1 MIRLDGF
8 KMPNFSSKKN
18 YFKLMKIGANGNH
31 DNETLTCISEI
42 SYPSPISSIYITNN
56 SIPADSLGQDSP
68 LKEKFKNAN

>member
-1 MIRLDGF
+1 
-8 KMPNFSSKKN
+8 
-18 YFKLMKIGANGNH
+18 MKIGANDNH